1 MFGDRA
7 VTAPPELIGKSG
19 RPSKKGT
26 VCLLDL
32 NPGFR
37 CWNHLFSEF
46 MEGVERV
53 ERRGVGSYSM
63 DVIKRDDSCHDFEV
77 GCLLL

>member
-7 VTAPPELIGKSG
+7 VTAPPELIGNSG

-32 NPGFR
+32 NPGLG
-37 CWNHLFSEF
+37 CLNHLFSEL

-53 ERRGVGSYSM
+53 KRRGGGVLFDG
-63 DVIKRDDSCHDFEV
+63 RDQE
-77 GCLLL
+77 G

>member
-32 NPGFR
+32 NPGFG
-37 CWNHLFSEF
+37 CWKHLYSEL

-53 ERRGVGSYSM
+53 KRRGGGSYSM
-63 DVIKRDDSCHDFEV
+63 GVIKRDDGRHDFEV